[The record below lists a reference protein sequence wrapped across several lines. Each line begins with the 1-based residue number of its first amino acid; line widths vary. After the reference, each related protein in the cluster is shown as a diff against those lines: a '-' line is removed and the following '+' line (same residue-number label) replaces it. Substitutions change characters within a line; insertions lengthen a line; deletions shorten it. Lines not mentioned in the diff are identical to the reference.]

1 MLSLT
6 VNKQFWFQVL
16 STIWECGVFKVRA
29 RQETKETL
37 ALLCSKEWQPDG
49 AGVRGDA
56 RLCRAGSPR
65 GQRLFVSFRGLPRPR
80 AQPAGCWGSSVASGA
95 PSPGSER
102 SPEGRQGRCGRR
114 GRPGPGEAAVVRS
127 PEAAVQKPQAGDR
140 PCLRARPP
148 AWVTGPPPWRPGPAG
163 CAKGRSQGLG
173 QAPPES
179 AFSADIFRLVI

>member
-127 PEAAVQKPQAGDR
+127 PEAAGRRPAPPQSPAPSLGDR
-140 PCLRARPP
+140 SASLAARASWLCKGPVTRAGSSAPRECL
-148 AWVTGPPPWRPGPAG
+148 
-163 CAKGRSQGLG
+163 
-173 QAPPES
+173 
-179 AFSADIFRLVI
+179 FSRYF

>member
-16 STIWECGVFKVRA
+16 STIWKCSVFKVRA

-37 ALLCSKEWQPDG
+37 ALLCSKECQADG

-56 RLCRAGSPR
+56 CLCRAGSPR

-102 SPEGRQGRCGRR
+102 SPEGCQGRCGRW
-114 GRPGPGEAAVVRS
+114 GRPGPGEAVLVCS
-127 PEAAVQKPQAGDR
+127 LEAACGRQAL
-140 PCLRARPP
+140 PRARPP

-163 CAKGRSQGLG
+163 CAKDWSQGLG

-179 AFSADIFRLVI
+179 AFSTDIFRLVI